1 MLASNLEVL
10 FFSCPVET
18 PLTIRSSNDVASRNS
33 SSKACWIRFR
43 SVLSI
48 VTAYTC
54 SVRCIHLLSEVGH
67 NLRWGAYIPVQ
78 SLSCREDCH
87 CADLHNPAAWISCKL
102 ALCFEIVG
110 YVVGFHQWLLDKDF
124 NICIFRAG
132 CVRPQGSAREL
143 KDPQSA
149 RVHHTHLSHKCLPYQ
164 IRYAS
169 LCFTSWSGYGGS
181 F

>member
-67 NLRWGAYIPVQ
+67 NLRWRIYSGPESKLQRELSLCRLAQPSRMDKLQAGTLLRNCGVHSWFSPMAPRQRLQYLH
-78 SLSCREDCH
+78 LSCRMCS
-87 CADLHNPAAWISCKL
+87 AAGQC
-102 ALCFEIVG
+102 
-110 YVVGFHQWLLDKDF
+110 
-124 NICIFRAG
+124 
-132 CVRPQGSAREL
+132 
-143 KDPQSA
+143 
-149 RVHHTHLSHKCLPYQ
+149 
-164 IRYAS
+164 
-169 LCFTSWSGYGGS
+169 
-181 F
+181 